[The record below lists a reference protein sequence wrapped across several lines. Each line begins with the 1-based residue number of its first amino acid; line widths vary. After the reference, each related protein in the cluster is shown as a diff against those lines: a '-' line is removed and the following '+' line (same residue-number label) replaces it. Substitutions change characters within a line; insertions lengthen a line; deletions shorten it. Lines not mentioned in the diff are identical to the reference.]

1 MIAEIPIGSD
11 TVFGSVQVRAFM
23 SAHAARLA
31 FDDTGT
37 FDVLPAERIIAWYP
51 GPAENAAAVRADLLG
66 RVMALAAH
74 VDGALALHASA
85 VSIDG
90 VAIALLGPK
99 HAGKSTLAL
108 SLVRVGARLLTDDTL
123 VVRLDNSGAVWASPG
138 VQQVRLWDDSARA
151 LDFTSRGEL
160 GAKPTIDSL
169 ARIQLESMDVRL
181 DACYVLHAAA
191 GDDNAPARRERMAP
205 VQAALSCVAFSK
217 LGALAGGSEGTV
229 VLDRSARLVATVPV
243 YTAEVPRNLTRL
255 GAVATAFLEWTRHG
269 SAANAV
275 LTG

>member
-1 MIAEIPIGSD
+1 VYA
-11 TVFGSVQVRAFM
+11 SVQVRAFG
-23 SAHAARLA
+23 SPTAARLA

-74 VDGALALHASA
+74 MDGALALHASA
-85 VSIDG
+85 VAIDG

-108 SLVRVGARLLTDDTL
+108 SLVQAGARLLTDDTL
-123 VVRLDNSGAVWASPG
+123 VVRFGDAGAAWVSPG

-151 LDFTSRGEL
+151 LDVASRGEL
-160 GAKPTIDSL
+160 GAKAAIDHL
-169 ARIQLESMDVRL
+169 PRLQLESTAVRL
-181 DACYVLHAAA
+181 DACYVLHAGP
-191 GDDNAPARRERMAP
+191 GDDGSMARRERMAP
-205 VQAALSCVAFSK
+205 VQAALSCVGFSK
-217 LGALAGGSEGTV
+217 LGALAGGSEGEV
-229 VLDRSARLVATVPV
+229 VLDGAARLVATVPV

-255 GAVATAFLEWTRHG
+255 GAVATTFLEWSRHG
-269 SAANAV
+269 SASNVVVA
-275 LTG
+275 G